1 MWEKNEQLRIELEK
15 ERMQLDSKRS
25 GEDIRFRCLDFV
37 RKEDKSVD
45 ETISDAK
52 KLIDFIAKY

>member
-25 GEDIRFRCLDFV
+25 SEDIRFRCLDFV